1 MGIWRDM
8 QEKWK
13 AEMSSQEDAKMK
25 AAKRLSDDD
34 EDEDDDEEEK
44 RCPAG
49 SFADS
54 KVAEFCPEHFLSGKK
69 KKTTM
74 WSVLYYVPEDTT
86 KKSLSSVWRA
96 LADVAPAHN
105 KNAAVGAVDCSKH
118 KSFCEKMGMKPK
130 SLPTAVRYAPAETTE
145 AAISAAVPFT
155 GEYVLEDLAAW
166 ASDAKAEEQKDEKK
180 KRRRKRN
187 KKEL

>member
-1 MGIWRDM
+1 MG
-8 QEKWK
+8 
-13 AEMSSQEDAKMK
+13 
-25 AAKRLSDDD
+25 
-34 EDEDDDEEEK
+34 EDDDEEEK

-54 KVAEFCPEHFLSGKK
+54 KVVEFCPEHFLSGKK

-105 KNAAVGAVDCSKH
+105 KNAAIGAVDCSKH
-118 KSFCEKMGMKPK
+118 KSFCENMGMKAK
-130 SLPTAVRYAPAETTE
+130 SLPAALRYAP
-145 AAISAAVPFT
+145 SGNDRSCNLSCCDVH
-155 GEYVLEDLAAW
+155 
-166 ASDAKAEEQKDEKK
+166 
-180 KRRRKRN
+180 RRICARRFGS
-187 KKEL
+187 LG

>member
-118 KSFCEKMGMKPK
+118 KSFCEKMGMKSK
-130 SLPTAVRYAPAETTE
+130 SLPTAVRYAPAGEK
-145 AAISAAVPFT
+145 SAEVPFT

-166 ASDAKAEEQKDEKK
+166 ASNAKAEEQKGEKK
-180 KRRRKRN
+180 KRRRKRSA
-187 KKEL
+187 KEL

>member
-1 MGIWRDM
+1 
-8 QEKWK
+8 
-13 AEMSSQEDAKMK
+13 MK
-25 AAKRLSDDD
+25 AAKKLSDDEDD
-34 EDEDDDEEEK
+34 EDEDEDEK
-44 RCPAG
+44 KCPGG

-54 KVAEFCPEHFLSGKK
+54 KVVEFCPEHFLSKK
-69 KKTTM
+69 SKKTTM

-105 KNAAVGAVDCSKH
+105 KNAAIGAVDCSKH
-118 KSFCEKMGMKPK
+118 KSFCEKMGMTTK
-130 SLPTAVRYAPAETTE
+130 SLPTALRYAPAETTE
-145 AAISAAVPFT
+145 AAVSAAVTFT

-166 ASDAKAEEQKDEKK
+166 ASAAKAEEQKDEKK
-180 KRRRKRN
+180 KRRRKRS